1 MNFPRVVVRSALAFA
16 MCLLFAASVSAKHG
30 KNADPP
36 QPAKPASYDAS
47 RDPAK
52 DLQQAIAVAT
62 KTNRKILLEVGG
74 DWCVYCHIMDQ
85 TFDKHPELQRARD
98 ENYVT
103 VKVNYSK
110 ENPNQ
115 EFLSRYPKIPD
126 YPHFFVLD
134 SKGTLLLSQ
143 PTHKFEHGRT
153 YNAGKIEDFLK
164 KSTAPPRHWLTSVG

>member
-1 MNFPRVVVRSALAFA
+1 M
-16 MCLLFAASVSAKHG
+16 
-30 KNADPP
+30 
-36 QPAKPASYDAS
+36 
-47 RDPAK
+47 
-52 DLQQAIAVAT
+52 
-62 KTNRKILLEVGG
+62 
-74 DWCVYCHIMDQ
+74 
-85 TFDKHPELQRARD
+85 
-98 ENYVT
+98 T
-103 VKVNYSK
+103 VKVNYST

-115 EFLSRYPKIPD
+115 EFLSHYPKIPD